1 MKEYLIKYQNVLY
14 KTLLNSKKRGK
25 FPQALLLNSTKD
37 VPVLEIAKYVAS
49 WIVSKNDEP
58 QEDDVSC
65 MKVNNGT
72 YADLILIDG
81 REQTIKKGEIEKM
94 QERFALSSIEDN
106 AKKIYIINLIE
117 HATSEAVNSLLKFLE
132 EPNEDIYA
140 IITTENINNVLPT
153 IISRCLNLR
162 LTKASKQE
170 LVVEA
175 IKKDIPLEDALV
187 IASFNGSLN
196 LIEDCYSNSKYTSI
210 KDLVV
215 EMFNEY
221 VDENNILYFSQLELS
236 DLLNNKVNFRLFL
249 DVLEVF
255 LLDVINYD
263 QETISFVEHKE
274 LLKDVNNKM
283 SNLPNKIEK
292 LMGYKSAISLNANLK
307 LLLDSLVIS
316 LKGE

>member
-37 VPVLEIAKYVAS
+37 VPVLEVAKYVAG
-49 WIVSKNDEP
+49 WIVSQNDEP
-58 QEDDVSC
+58 DSDDVSC
-65 MKVNNGT
+65 IKINNGT
-72 YADLILIDG
+72 YADLILING
-81 REQTIKKGEIEKM
+81 KEQTIKKGEIEKM
-94 QERFALSSIEDN
+94 QERFSLSSIEDN

-132 EPNEDIYA
+132 EPNEDVYA

-153 IISRCLNLR
+153 ITSRCLNLR

-196 LIEDCYSNSKYTSI
+196 LIEECYTSSKYISI
-210 KDLVV
+210 KDLVI

-221 VDENNILYFSQLELS
+221 VEGNNILYFAQVELS

-255 LLDVINYD
+255 LLDAINCD
-263 QETISFVEHKE
+263 QESISFVEHKD
-274 LLKDVNNKM
+274 LLKDVNSKM
-283 SNLPNKIEK
+283 NDLPSKIEK
-292 LMGYKSAISLNANLK
+292 LMGYKSAITLNANLK
-307 LLLDSLVIS
+307 LLLDSLIVS

>member
-37 VPVLEIAKYVAS
+37 VPVLEIAKYVAG
-49 WIVSKNDEP
+49 WIVSENDEP
-58 QEDDVSC
+58 DSDDVSY
-65 MKVNNGT
+65 MKINNGT
-72 YADLILIDG
+72 YADLILING
-81 REQTIKKGEIEKM
+81 KEQTIKKGEIEKM
-94 QERFALSSIEDN
+94 QERFSLSSIEDN

-132 EPNEDIYA
+132 EPNEDVYA

-196 LIEDCYSNSKYTSI
+196 LIEECYSGSKYISI
-210 KDLVV
+210 KDLVI

-221 VDENNILYFSQLELS
+221 VEENNILYFAQVELS
-236 DLLNNKVNFRLFL
+236 DLLNNKVNFELFL

-255 LLDVINYD
+255 LLDAINYD
-263 QETISFVEHKE
+263 QESISFVEHKE
-274 LLKDVNNKM
+274 LLKEVNVKM
-283 SNLPNKIEK
+283 NNLPSKIEK
-292 LMGYKSAISLNANLK
+292 LMGYKSAITLNANLK
-307 LLLDSLVIS
+307 LLLDSLIIS